1 MTSAQH
7 IFNVLVVLAVVAVGM
22 LAVRE
27 TPAPQDGPS
36 YQGVGAYEAIATLW
50 GNGLTVGDQGT
61 LVSDALHGTCNATF
75 SGTSLAASSSGQFF
89 CNVTGAAS
97 GDRVFVM
104 LPAGSGANAQGP
116 ASLFGG
122 FVATAGYATT
132 SDRIGFNI
140 VNMTGAAT
148 TSFRQATTS
157 VQYWV
162 LR

>member
-1 MTSAQH
+1 MTSAQN
-7 IFNVLVVLAVVAVGM
+7 IFNVLFVVALVAVGA
-22 LAVRE
+22 LGLRE
-27 TPAPQDGPS
+27 APQS
-36 YQGVGAYEAIATLW
+36 YQGSGAYEALQVLY
-50 GNGLTVGDQGT
+50 GNGLTVGDQGNDID
-61 LVSDALHGTCNATF
+61 DALHGTCNASF

-89 CNVTGAAS
+89 CSVTGARS

-104 LPAGSGANAQGP
+104 LPAGAGAHAQGAGSP
-116 ASLFGG
+116 LGG
-122 FVATAGYATT
+122 FAASTGYATT